1 MKKYL
6 IITIFLLTLIIFPN
20 NAYAKQIN
28 AYFFYGE
35 GCPHCAELE
44 KYLDEEYKDD
54 KDLKIYRYEVWNND
68 DNVKLWNKVQEN
80 LCVEGKGVPYFV
92 IGNSVIRGYNKGP
105 SFENKVDHL
114 IKNAKKKN
122 YKDIAGITLGVVK
135 GNIDKD
141 ECKNL
146 EEEKKEQESHKL
158 DIPLIGTIDLEMLSI
173 PVIAIVI
180 GLVDGFNPCAMWV
193 LIFLITLLLNYS
205 DRKKMWTLGL
215 TFIVTSGLIYFLFML
230 GVIQISNYTTQVNWL
245 KYLIG
250 TFALGLGTY
259 NIYRYIQSKKKG
271 EDGCDVTSKEDRKR
285 IMLRAKKAVEND
297 TFILAIIGIILL
309 AVTVNFIELLCS
321 LGLPVVYTEI
331 LSYNNITGIKSIF
344 YLVLYIIFFLLD
356 DIIVFV
362 IAMKTLKIK
371 AISNKYTKYSHLI
384 GGLIM
389 VLIGLLMLFKP
400 EWLMFNF

>member
-1 MKKYL
+1 MKRYLLL
-6 IITIFLLTLIIFPN
+6 IIFLITLIIPSN
-20 NAYAKQIN
+20 IYAKEVNAYL
-28 AYFFYGE
+28 FYGK

-44 KYLDEEYKDD
+44 KYLDKEYKND
-54 KDLKIYRYEVWNND
+54 KDLTIYRYEVWNNE

-80 LCVEGKGVPYFV
+80 LCVESKGVPYFV
-92 IGNSVIRGYNKGP
+92 VGNKVLRGYNKGP
-105 SFENKVDHL
+105 SFENKVDTL
-114 IKNAKKKN
+114 IRNAKGHD
-122 YKDIAGITLGVVK
+122 YKDIAGITLGTVK
-135 GNIDKD
+135 GSLDKN

-146 EEEKKEQESHKL
+146 EKEEQKEQSHKL
-158 DIPLIGTIDLEMLSI
+158 DVPLIGTIDLEMLSI
-173 PVIAIVI
+173 PVIAVII

-193 LIFLITLLLNYS
+193 LIFIITLLLNYS
-205 DRKKMWTLGL
+205 DRKKMWVLGL
-215 TFIVTSGLIYFLFML
+215 TFILTSGLIYFLFML
-230 GVIQISNYTTQVNWL
+230 GVVQISNYTTQINWL

-250 TFALGLGTY
+250 TLALGLGIY
-259 NIYRYIQSKKKG
+259 NIYRYVESKKKG
-271 EDGCDVTSKEDRKR
+271 EDGCDVTSKEDRKK

-344 YLVLYIIFFLLD
+344 YLILYIIFFLLD

-371 AISNKYTKYSHLI
+371 VVSNKYTKYSHLI

-389 VLIGLLMLFKP
+389 TIIGLLMLFKP

>member
-1 MKKYL
+1 MKRYLLL
-6 IITIFLLTLIIFPN
+6 IIFLITLIIPSN
-20 NAYAKQIN
+20 IYAKEVK
-28 AYFFYGE
+28 AYLFYGK

-44 KYLDEEYKDD
+44 KYLDKEYKND
-54 KDLKIYRYEVWNND
+54 KDLTIYRYEVWNNE

-80 LCVEGKGVPYFV
+80 LCVESKGVPYFV
-92 IGNSVIRGYNKGP
+92 VGNKVLRGYNKGP
-105 SFENKVDHL
+105 SFENKVDTL
-114 IKNAKKKN
+114 IRNAKGHD
-122 YKDIAGITLGVVK
+122 YKDIAGITLGTVK
-135 GNIDKD
+135 GSLDKN

-146 EEEKKEQESHKL
+146 EKEEQKTQSHKL
-158 DIPLIGTIDLEMLSI
+158 DVPLIGTIDLEMLSI
-173 PVIAIVI
+173 PVIAVII

-193 LIFLITLLLNYS
+193 LIFIITLLLNYS
-205 DRKKMWTLGL
+205 DRKKMWILGL
-215 TFIVTSGLIYFLFML
+215 TFILTSGLIYFLFML
-230 GVIQISNYTTQVNWL
+230 GVVQISNYTTQINWL

-250 TFALGLGTY
+250 TLALGLGIY
-259 NIYRYIQSKKKG
+259 NIYRYVESKKKG
-271 EDGCDVTSKEDRKR
+271 EDGCDVTSKEDRKK

-344 YLVLYIIFFLLD
+344 YLILYIIFFLLD

-371 AISNKYTKYSHLI
+371 VVSNKYTKYSHLI

-389 VLIGLLMLFKP
+389 TIIGLLMLFKP